1 MNKAEM
7 ARSRGIWARGG
18 GDALLI
24 KGLIGLMIVL
34 LAVMIVLPLYTL
46 FEKSFFDEAGR
57 FVGFANFA
65 KYFSTPSLLQSMQ
78 HTVFVSVL
86 TTVLS
91 VVLALLFA
99 FGIHRTQIRG
109 KAFLKGVAML
119 PLFAPTMMYGIA
131 LVYLFGNQGL
141 VTTGVFGWL
150 ERGLDIHV
158 YGPVG
163 IVISEVVYTFPHV
176 FVMISAAFAMADN
189 RLYEAAET
197 LGSGSWRKFVTVT
210 LPNVKYGLIGAAFV
224 AFTLSFTDFGA
235 PGVIGGQY
243 NVLATDIYKYIFGQA
258 NMTMGATVGLLLT
271 IPAIIS
277 FAVDRI
283 VSRKQAS
290 SLSSKSTPYRIQPN
304 RRRDAAYGAFNY
316 TVAIA
321 ILMLLGT
328 VVFAT
333 FVKYWP
339 YNLSLSL
346 VHYDFSKSAAGSY
359 GPLWNSLIVAALSAA
374 VGTAVTFGCAYLI
387 EKTKHFPALR
397 HIGYFLALLPTALPG
412 VVIGLAY
419 IFFFNNPNNP
429 LHGIYGT
436 AAILVLANVVHFFS
450 VSFITA
456 TTSLK
461 KLDKEIELVSEAMAV
476 PALRTFWRVTV
487 PICSPAIL
495 EIAAYYFVNSMVTIS
510 AVVFL
515 YAPDLKLASVSIV
528 NMDDA
533 GDVAAAAAMSV
544 LVMLVNLAFHTVYG
558 FASKMVRR
566 RTDRWSR
573 RTEEE

>member
-1 MNKAEM
+1 MNKAEL
-7 ARSRGIWARGG
+7 AGSRGIRARFS
-18 GDALLI
+18 GDAMLQ
-24 KGLIGLMIVL
+24 KGLIGLMIVM

-46 FEKSFFDEAGR
+46 FEKSFFDEKGQ
-57 FVGFANFA
+57 FVGVANFA
-65 KYFSTPSLLQSMQ
+65 AYFSTPSLLQSIQ
-78 HTVFVSVL
+78 HTIFVSCL
-86 TTVLS
+86 TTVIS
-91 VVLALLFA
+91 VSMALLFA

-150 ERGLDIHV
+150 EQGLDIHV

-189 RLYEAAET
+189 RLYEAADT
-197 LGSGSWRKFVTVT
+197 LGSGSWRKFLTVT

-258 NMTMGATVGLLLT
+258 NLTMGATVGLLLT
-271 IPAIIS
+271 IPAVIS
-277 FAVDRI
+277 FIVDRI

-290 SLSSKSTPYRIQPN
+290 SLSSKSTPYRILPS
-304 RRRDAAYGAFNY
+304 RKRDLAYGIFNY

-321 ILMLLGT
+321 ILTLLGT

-339 YNLSLSL
+339 YNMSLSL
-346 VHYDFSKSAAGSY
+346 IHYDFSKSAAGSY
-359 GPLWNSLIVAALSAA
+359 GPLWNSLTVAALTAA
-374 VGTAVTFGCAYLI
+374 IGTVVTFASAYLI

-397 HIGYFLALLPTALPG
+397 HVGYFLALLPTALPG

-419 IFFFNNPNNP
+419 IFFFNNPDNP

-436 AAILVLANVVHFFS
+436 VTILVLANIVHFFS
-450 VSFITA
+450 VSFMTA

-476 PALRTFWRVTV
+476 PMMRTFLRVTA
-487 PICSPAIL
+487 PICLPAIM
-495 EIAAYYFVNSMVTIS
+495 EIAAYYFVNAMVTIS

-515 YAPDLKLASVSIV
+515 YAPDLKLAAVSIV

-544 LVMLVNLAFHTVYG
+544 LVLLVNLAFHSVYG
-558 FASKMVRR
+558 IVSKTVRR